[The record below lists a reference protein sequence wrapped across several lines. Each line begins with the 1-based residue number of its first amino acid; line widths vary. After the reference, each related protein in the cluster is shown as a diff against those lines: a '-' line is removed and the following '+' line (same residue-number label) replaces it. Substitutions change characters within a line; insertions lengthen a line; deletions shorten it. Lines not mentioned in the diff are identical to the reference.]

1 MAADVILTVFH
12 QEDSK
17 AGRVGDRLLARGYC
31 LEACCPAVGDALPRS
46 PQNYAGIIS
55 FGGGMSA
62 NDEHL
67 PFIKAELDWLPQVM
81 AAEVPLLG
89 ICLGAQLIARVLGGE
104 VKPHIHGRV
113 EIGYCSV
120 RPTPEGLHLFD
131 GSGYGTA
138 SEPLSFYQWHREG
151 FELVPEMTPLAEG
164 DEFEGQAFRHGL
176 RTYGLQFHP
185 EATREMID
193 RHLDQASHMLQFPG
207 AQPRSQILEKHD
219 RCPHSAAQWIDRLLD
234 VWLPPR
240 VKTRAEAR
248 VS

>member
-1 MAADVILTVFH
+1 MAADRILTVFH

-17 AGRVGDRLLARGYC
+17 SGRVGERLLARGYR
-31 LEACCPAVGDALPRS
+31 LESCCPAVGDELPQKLDR
-46 PQNYAGIIS
+46 YVGIIS

-67 PFIKAELDWLPQVM
+67 PFIRAELDWLPGVM

-104 VKPHIHGRV
+104 VKPHVHGRV

-120 RPTPEGLHLFD
+120 RPTPEGVHLFEGRD
-131 GSGYGTA
+131 TEA
-138 SEPLSFYQWHREG
+138 FYQWHREG
-151 FELVPEMTPLAEG
+151 FELVPEMTQLAES
-164 DEFEGQAFRHGL
+164 DEFEGQAFRHGK

-193 RHLDQASHMLQFPG
+193 RHLNKASHMLQFPG
-207 AQPRSQILEKHD
+207 AQPRSEILEHHD
-219 RCPHSAAQWIDRLLD
+219 RSPHSAEQWIDRLLD
-234 VWLPPR
+234 VWLPPLGDCP
-240 VKTRAEAR
+240 APG
-248 VS
+248 

>member
-1 MAADVILTVFH
+1 MAVDSILTVFH

-17 AGRVGDRLLARGYC
+17 AGRVGDRLLARGYQ
-31 LEACCPAVGDALPRS
+31 LEACCPAVGDELPSS
-46 PQNYAGIIS
+46 PQDYAGIIS

-67 PFIKAELDWLPQVM
+67 PFIKAELDWLPQVI

-104 VKPHIHGRV
+104 VKPHVHGRV

-131 GSGYGTA
+131 GI
-138 SEPLSFYQWHREG
+138 EVESFYQWHREG
-151 FELVPEMTPLAEG
+151 FELVPEMTHLAEG
-164 DEFEGQAFRHGL
+164 DAFEGQAFRHGL

-207 AQPRSQILEKHD
+207 AQPRSQILEHHD
-219 RCPHSAAQWIDRLLD
+219 RAPHSAEQWIDRLLD
-234 VWLPPR
+234 VWLPAAKPLQ
-240 VKTRAEAR
+240 AQCGGP
-248 VS
+248 

>member
-1 MAADVILTVFH
+1 MAADSILTVFH

-17 AGRVGDRLLARGYC
+17 SGRVGERLLARGYR
-31 LEACCPAVGDALPRS
+31 LERCCPAVGDELP
-46 PQNYAGIIS
+46 QAFEHYAGIIS

-67 PFIKAELDWLPQVM
+67 PFIRAELDWLPGVM

-104 VKPHIHGRV
+104 VKPHVHGRV

-120 RPTPEGLHLFD
+120 RPTTEGLHLFD
-131 GSGYGTA
+131 GLAGEQSPE
-138 SEPLSFYQWHREG
+138 SLSFYQWHREG
-151 FELVPEMTPLAEG
+151 FELVPEMTQLAES
-164 DEFEGQAFRHGL
+164 DEFEGQAFRHGK

-193 RHLDQASHMLQFPG
+193 RHLDKASEMLKFPG
-207 AQPRSQILEKHD
+207 AQPRSQILEHHD
-219 RCPHSAAQWIDRLLD
+219 RAPHSAEQWIDRLLD
-234 VWLPPR
+234 LWLPPR
-240 VKTRAEAR
+240 
-248 VS
+248 